1 MTLNDTP
8 QHGELLQ
15 QNLHS
20 TFELYEEI
28 VTQMLSH
35 VDAQS
40 LSLDFSGVGA
50 LELRDFLRML
60 AKAKALEMSR

>member
-20 TFELYEEI
+20 AFELYEAL
-28 VTQMLSH
+28 VTQMLLSH
-35 VDAQS
+35 VDAQYP
-40 LSLDFSGVGA
+40 SLDFSGVGRPLSCGISCA
-50 LELRDFLRML
+50 CWPRRRRW
-60 AKAKALEMSR
+60 K

>member
-20 TFELYEEI
+20 AFELYEAL
-28 VTQMLSH
+28 VTQMLLSH
-35 VDAQS
+35 VDASVRPLIFQAWA
-40 LSLDFSGVGA
+40 GP
-50 LELRDFLRML
+50 
-60 AKAKALEMSR
+60 